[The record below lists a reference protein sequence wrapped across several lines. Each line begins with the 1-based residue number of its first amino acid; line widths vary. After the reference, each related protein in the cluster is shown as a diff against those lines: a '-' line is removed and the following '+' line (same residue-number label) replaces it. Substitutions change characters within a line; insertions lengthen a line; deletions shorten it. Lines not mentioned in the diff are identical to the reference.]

1 MSVEF
6 PEEKFEGEDNYTSK
20 KTPTMVKWVMK
31 TGLVKDKKQ
40 ANIVLVGIAVLFFV
54 ITLVMMA
61 DLGSP
66 KPQPTYI
73 EDIPEDIRA
82 TLPPEILESIPSR
95 YE

>member
-6 PEEKFEGEDNYTSK
+6 PEEKFEGENNYTPN
-20 KTPTMVKWVMK
+20 KTSTMVKWVMK
-31 TGLVKDKKQ
+31 TGLVKDEKQ
-40 ANIVLVGIAVLFFV
+40 ANIVLVGVAVLFFV
-54 ITLVMMA
+54 VSFIVMS
-61 DLGSP
+61 DFGGS